1 METEKMTIERFE
13 ELTAEELDELPEEFF
28 RELSGGVLVQE
39 YVNLAPEA
47 VANDRYIMG
56 TYTTSSL
63 GRQIQLFYG
72 SFVRT
77 MGDSGPGI
85 EERYRKRIREVIR
98 HEFRHHLEFLS
109 GIHGS
114 TSLEAEDARNLAEY
128 KRRHG
133 AG

>member
-1 METEKMTIERFE
+1 MTIERFE
-13 ELTAEELDELPEEFF
+13 ELVADELDELPEEFF

-47 VANDRYIMG
+47 VANDRYVMG

-63 GRQIQLFYG
+63 GRQIQLYYG
-72 SFVRT
+72 SFARA

-85 EERYRKRIREVIR
+85 EERYRKRIREVVR

-114 TSLEAEDARNLAEY
+114 TSLEAEDARDLAAY
-128 KRRHG
+128 LKRHG
-133 AG
+133 GSGKK

>member
-56 TYTTSSL
+56 T
-63 GRQIQLFYG
+63 
-72 SFVRT
+72 
-77 MGDSGPGI
+77 
-85 EERYRKRIREVIR
+85 
-98 HEFRHHLEFLS
+98 
-109 GIHGS
+109 
-114 TSLEAEDARNLAEY
+114 
-128 KRRHG
+128 
-133 AG
+133 

>member
-1 METEKMTIERFE
+1 MTIERFE
-13 ELTAEELDELPEEFF
+13 ELVADELDELPEEFF

-47 VANDRYIMG
+47 VANDRYVMG

-63 GRQIQLFYG
+63 GRQIQLYYG
-72 SFVRT
+72 SFVTT
-77 MGDSGPGI
+77 MGDSGPDI
-85 EERYRKRIREVIR
+85 EERYRKRIREVVR

-114 TSLEAEDARNLAEY
+114 TSLEAEDARNLVAY
-128 KRRHG
+128 LKRHG
-133 AG
+133 GSGKK